1 MSKMGTVK
9 VEDES
14 GGGEKP
20 CGDSTRKTKS
30 TKLGETTENKNGR
43 RKDADKYQCLNTY
56 SVT

>member
-1 MSKMGTVK
+1 M
-9 VEDES
+9 VEERGGGES

-20 CGDSTRKTKS
+20 CGDSTRKTMS

-43 RKDADKYQCLNTY
+43 RKDADKYQCLSTY